1 MPYLITC
8 QDNIDSLLIFE
19 TTLGSF
25 EISFNAN
32 NITKTG
38 FSHLDIKDIAVDDLY
53 SVNKYKATSDVDLI
67 NDSLP
72 RFVKN
77 LKKQV
82 EKHLQGHLQDFDLSR
97 IDKTNWSPFKKNIM
111 DNLAKIAPGNVISYK
126 ELCAISN
133 FPKAYRACGQVMATN
148 EYALILPCH
157 RVLKSNYKLG
167 NYSGFGSSST
177 KLKLLNIEKFYF

>member
-8 QDNIDSLLIFE
+8 QDNTNILFIFK
-19 TTLGSF
+19 TALSSF
-25 EISFNAN
+25 EIRFNAN

-38 FSHLDIKDIAVDDLY
+38 FSQLDNKNIAIDDFY
-53 SVNKYKATSDVDLI
+53 SVNKYKVTSDVDII
-67 NDSLP
+67 NNSLP
-72 RFVKN
+72 QFVKS
-77 LKKQV
+77 LKNQV
-82 EKHLQGHLQDFDLSR
+82 LEHLQGNLQDFDLSR
-97 IDKTNWSPFKKNIM
+97 IDKTNWSSFKKTIM
-111 DNLAKIAPGNVISYK
+111 DNLTKIVPGNVISYK
-126 ELCAISN
+126 ELCNISN

-157 RVLKSNYKLG
+157 RVVTSNYKLG